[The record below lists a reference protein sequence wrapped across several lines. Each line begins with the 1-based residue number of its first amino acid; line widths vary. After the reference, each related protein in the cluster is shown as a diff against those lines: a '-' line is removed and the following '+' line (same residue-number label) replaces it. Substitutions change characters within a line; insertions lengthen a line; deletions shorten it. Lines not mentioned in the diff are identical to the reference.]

1 MAGFGCSEN
10 AAKAKYQKV
19 MSNASAVS
27 VTPACHAGFILRDI
41 GRFQKLL
48 VTETD
53 EVVRRTLQSLLLEER
68 RKLLALALVRA
79 DSPLFHYLPWA
90 VGSVAAH
97 TRSLDSISD
106 MCLFL

>member
-1 MAGFGCSEN
+1 
-10 AAKAKYQKV
+10 

-27 VTPACHAGFILRDI
+27 VTPLACHAGFILRDI

-79 DSPLFHYLPWA
+79 DSPLFHLPWA

-97 TRSLDSISD
+97 PSTVSPTCAYSFDSN
-106 MCLFL
+106 